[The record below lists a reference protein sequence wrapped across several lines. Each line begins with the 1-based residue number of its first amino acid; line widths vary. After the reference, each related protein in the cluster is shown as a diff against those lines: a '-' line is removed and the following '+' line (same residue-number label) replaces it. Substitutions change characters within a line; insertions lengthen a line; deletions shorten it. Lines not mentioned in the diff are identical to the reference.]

1 MLLEARL
8 PFWCVSAS
16 NLHQIQQTWMSK
28 NNHLDTSTSNAVISN
43 YSSLRWSSRAT
54 PGNGVN
60 MAPPL
65 WIPATCEIDGQT
77 LHYLLYR
84 TAETYLWSASISS
97 NDNTVPVGC
106 SLPQP
111 LPVSTCRPPKL
122 LLLSESR
129 LHGWSRS
136 TCTLK
141 RKKDL
146 RTPLELKIWED
157 LDLLSFSGQSSDKA
171 P

>member
-111 LPVSTCRPPKL
+111 LPVST
-122 LLLSESR
+122 LSASQTFASLRVTSAR
-129 LHGWSRS
+129 LEPVHVYVEAKERS
-136 TCTLK
+136 AHTAGTQ
-141 RKKDL
+141 DL
-146 RTPLELKIWED
+146 GGLGFAVLQRTE
-157 LDLLSFSGQSSDKA
+157 FR
-171 P
+171 